1 MNWGKYSYMINLNM
15 RTYAGNIHHFGRP
28 MIEKGR
34 GHILNIAS
42 IASFAPAPSEA
53 IQLEQGFR
61 SRARPGRPT
70 QSPRRSAQAGFD

>member
-53 IQLEQGFR
+53 GDARLSFSR
-61 SRARPGRPT
+61 SARPAHAVAPPLCAGR
-70 QSPRRSAQAGFD
+70 F

>member
-1 MNWGKYSYMINLNM
+1 MINLNM

-53 IQLEQGFR
+53 ITT
-61 SRARPGRPT
+61 RARL
-70 QSPRRSAQAGFD
+70 SFSRSARPAHAVAPPLCAGRF